1 MKSKGMRP
9 KCKFNDLVDDIRKDT
24 TRIHY
29 PKRAAKQL
37 QESFRQTEIDK
48 QRADSQ
54 RQQYVWQGPWNHRQ
68 STPTYVFSERKWQSE
83 RQSPYIA
90 SAVPH
95 ELMPEELT
103 NPEDADMQCERQTY
117 EPTYCYNMNVDP
129 ELDLHMAAQIQEE
142 RLEFQFHEFRE
153 ELAEKSQ
160 RERQELMELRAQMHS
175 KRLDDE
181 TKVNTR
187 VQEHEKQEERQF
199 QQLRQTLEEENKTSL
214 LALRELRASSEPPAP
229 SEEYAMRVRDVESE
243 AEKAIQLN
251 ARFQEELREQQVH
264 ELRQRLADED
274 QLRSQ
279 EFHALRAHLHQR
291 HQDETNVV
299 GSEVVMLQQA
309 ERQFTERYEQ
319 GAWAIK
325 LEEELLTQKS
335 DMLTRQSIKMS
346 RDRPRS
352 RVTTPRKSPRT
363 NTFVGRIPAL
373 PQPAVERSK
382 SSAPLDDGSHQTRKK
397 KCRTQGCRTRSASE
411 GESGMLRAPSL
422 MNVTLL
428 REFLMTSANKDKLNQ
443 SDRSLVLQ
451 TLDAF
456 REARGNRTQKAEQIE
471 ILRGIYAR
479 NFYNA

>member
-9 KCKFNDLVDDIRKDT
+9 IIKFNNLVDDIRKDT
-24 TRIHY
+24 IRIHY

-187 VQEHEKQEERQF
+187 VQEQEKQEERKF
-199 QQLRQTLEEENKTSL
+199 QQLRQTLEDENRTNL
-214 LALRELRASSEPPAP
+214 LALSDLGVSSEPPAP
-229 SEEYAMRVRDVESE
+229 SEEYAMRVRDVENE

-274 QLRSQ
+274 Q
-279 EFHALRAHLHQR
+279 
-291 HQDETNVV
+291 V
-299 GSEVVMLQQA
+299 
-309 ERQFTERYEQ
+309 
-319 GAWAIK
+319 
-325 LEEELLTQKS
+325 
-335 DMLTRQSIKMS
+335 
-346 RDRPRS
+346 
-352 RVTTPRKSPRT
+352 
-363 NTFVGRIPAL
+363 
-373 PQPAVERSK
+373 
-382 SSAPLDDGSHQTRKK
+382 
-397 KCRTQGCRTRSASE
+397 
-411 GESGMLRAPSL
+411 
-422 MNVTLL
+422 
-428 REFLMTSANKDKLNQ
+428 
-443 SDRSLVLQ
+443 
-451 TLDAF
+451 
-456 REARGNRTQKAEQIE
+456 
-471 ILRGIYAR
+471 
-479 NFYNA
+479 

>member
-1 MKSKGMRP
+1 M
-9 KCKFNDLVDDIRKDT
+9 
-24 TRIHY
+24 
-29 PKRAAKQL
+29 

-187 VQEHEKQEERQF
+187 VQEHEKQEERKF
-199 QQLRQTLEEENKTSL
+199 QQLRQTLEDENRTNL
-214 LALRELRASSEPPAP
+214 LALSDLRVSSEPPAP
-229 SEEYAMRVRDVESE
+229 SEEYAMRVRDVENE
-243 AEKAIQLN
+243 A
-251 ARFQEELREQQVH
+251 
-264 ELRQRLADED
+264 
-274 QLRSQ
+274 
-279 EFHALRAHLHQR
+279 
-291 HQDETNVV
+291 
-299 GSEVVMLQQA
+299 
-309 ERQFTERYEQ
+309 
-319 GAWAIK
+319 
-325 LEEELLTQKS
+325 
-335 DMLTRQSIKMS
+335 
-346 RDRPRS
+346 
-352 RVTTPRKSPRT
+352 
-363 NTFVGRIPAL
+363 
-373 PQPAVERSK
+373 
-382 SSAPLDDGSHQTRKK
+382 
-397 KCRTQGCRTRSASE
+397 
-411 GESGMLRAPSL
+411 
-422 MNVTLL
+422 
-428 REFLMTSANKDKLNQ
+428 
-443 SDRSLVLQ
+443 
-451 TLDAF
+451 
-456 REARGNRTQKAEQIE
+456 
-471 ILRGIYAR
+471 
-479 NFYNA
+479 